1 MDITVLH
8 TSWQSI
14 VFQPKQHHEDQ
25 WVWTGHSSGHF
36 SIRSTWDL
44 LRDKRPLNN
53 IHLLLWFK
61 GHIPRQS
68 FILWLAGLGRLRT
81 MDRLYSAG
89 IIRNASYVELT
100 QRHMPTFSLNAQ
112 LLKLSGK
119 LLMPELI
126 FIGHVALGRI
136 YYNGVQYNTAARMIY
151 STL

>member
-1 MDITVLH
+1 
-8 TSWQSI
+8 
-14 VFQPKQHHEDQ
+14 
-25 WVWTGHSSGHF
+25 
-36 SIRSTWDL
+36 
-44 LRDKRPLNN
+44 
-53 IHLLLWFK
+53 LLLWFK